1 MPIFLERIWRRF
13 AALSSRM
20 YPILR
25 AVSKTF
31 CMVSLLTLYLS
42 LRKAL
47 DTVAADRFSSTA
59 MSTIVVCCFMSFLFL
74 WFVAK
79 VMIMSV
85 YSQTFTELANVCEN
99 VCEKDFL
106 IIGVLSCCSSLDSH
120 QSTLSNYSFIKF
132 INKMKKDQYF
142 PHEVSTR
149 SNSQMMNLIEKEG
162 MMGYGIYWALM
173 EYLRVQDGYT
183 GDLRALATLKRQ
195 LKIRQAKLD
204 KVLHGYGLFVC
215 NGNTFY
221 SPKLNEVMKPFEQR
235 RARIEAYK
243 LQKQK
248 ENSLKI
254 SGEVAKPLTLDHD
267 DLTPRFPLEERI
279 YRMRCV
285 EAWSMVV
292 PWIGFPLH
300 KLLALAEPTSNA
312 KYVAFETIYAPEQMP
327 GQQDRFI
334 GGGLKYPY
342 VEGLR
347 LDEAMHPLTLMTVG
361 VYGKALPPQ
370 NGAPVRLIVPWKYGF
385 KGIKSIVSI
394 KLTRERPPTTWN
406 LAAPDEYGF
415 YANVNPHVDHP
426 RWSQATERFIGS
438 GGILDVQHQPTLLFN
453 GYADQV
459 ASLYRGLDL
468 RENF

>member
-1 MPIFLERIWRRF
+1 MKKNQFLKESDVTAESVFFMTRRQVLKALGISA
-13 AALSSRM
+13 AALSLPHAAHADLLSWFKGNDR
-20 YPILR
+20 PPAPAGKPLEFSKP
-25 AVSKTF
+25 AAWQNDLPLTPADKVS
-31 CMVSLLTLYLS
+31 
-42 LRKAL
+42 
-47 DTVAADRFSSTA
+47 
-59 MSTIVVCCFMSFLFL
+59 
-74 WFVAK
+74 
-79 VMIMSV
+79 
-85 YSQTFTELANVCEN
+85 
-99 VCEKDFL
+99 
-106 IIGVLSCCSSLDSH
+106 
-120 QSTLSNYSFIKF
+120 
-132 INKMKKDQYF
+132 
-142 PHEVSTR
+142 
-149 SNSQMMNLIEKEG
+149 
-162 MMGYGIYWALM
+162 GYNNFYEFG
-173 EYLRVQDGYT
+173 
-183 GDLRALATLKRQ
+183 
-195 LKIRQAKLD
+195 LD
-204 KVLHGYGLFVC
+204 KADPAANAGSLK
-215 NGNTFY
+215 TD
-221 SPKLNEVMKPFEQR
+221 PWT
-235 RARIEAYK
+235 
-243 LQKQK
+243 
-248 ENSLKI
+248 LKI

-267 DLTPRFPLEERI
+267 DLTRRFPLEERI

-394 KLTRERPPTTWN
+394 KLTRGRPPTTWN

-438 GGILDVQHQPTLLFN
+438 GGILDVQRQPTLLFN
-453 GYADQV
+453 GYAEQV
-459 ASLYRGLDL
+459 GSLYRGLDL